1 MKCLWVAPIVEG
13 HGEVDSVP
21 VLLNRIGSELFTDV
35 HIQSCRPIF
44 QPRGRLIN
52 PNDNSLSKA
61 IQFAISRLDAV
72 PSDASRLVLLLIEA
86 DDDFPCRLGPQLL
99 NRCREFRPDQPIACV
114 LANPEFETW
123 FVAAAAS
130 LSALLTEIDDADI
143 PIAPEVTRNKKKWIL
158 DRSRTGNYAPAI
170 DQRKLASKM
179 DLKLCRSR
187 SPSFDKL
194 CRELERAIRVEGR

>member
-1 MKCLWVAPIVEG
+1 MKYLWVAPIVEG

-21 VLLNRIGSELFTDV
+21 LLLNRIGSELFTDV

-52 PNDNSLSKA
+52 PNDSSLSNA

-72 PSDASRLVLLLIEA
+72 PPDASRLVLLLVDA
-86 DDDFPCRLGPQLL
+86 DDDSPCRLGPQLL
-99 NRCREFRPDQPIACV
+99 KRCRDVRPDRPIACV
-114 LANPEFETW
+114 VANPEFETW

-130 LSALLTEIDDADI
+130 LTALLTEIDDADI
-143 PIAPEVTRNKKKWIL
+143 PIAPEMTRNKKKWTL

-170 DQRKLASKM
+170 DQRKFTSKM

-194 CRELERAIRVEGR
+194 CRELERAICVEGR